1 MSKAVPIGEVF
12 QQELPCALTSEEHES
27 LNQQIADIQHKLL
40 ALEAEKKKAV
50 KPLADE
56 QKKLVKQN
64 RKLVIQRDEGGFAPK
79 PTPCRW
85 EHDGTD
91 VFLLR
96 LDGPA
101 PMEVPKTRRPMTDAD
116 RTEGVPLPE
125 VDLSDVLGTVD
136 ENGPEAIAKRL
147 SAVGKRVVLVLAKA
161 AKPMA
166 VEQIAI
172 AADCR
177 AGRVVKTLAGEGV
190 AEHYE
195 GHSDAP
201 DGSPD
206 VAPGWI
212 LTPTGEQVAAVL
224 QASEATP

>member
-12 QQELPCALTSEEHES
+12 EQELPCALTSEEHES

-50 KPLADE
+50 KPLADK
-56 QKKLVKQN
+56 QKELVKQN

-85 EHDGTD
+85 EDDGAF
-91 VFLLR
+91 VYLVR
-96 LDGPA
+96 LDGPV
-101 PMEVPKTRRPMTDAD
+101 PVEVPKTRRPMTDAD
-116 RTEGVPLPE
+116 RTEGVALPE
-125 VDLSDVLGTVD
+125 VDLSDVLGAAD
-136 ENGPEAIAKRL
+136 ENSPEAIAKRL
-147 SAVGKRVVLVLAKA
+147 SAVGKRVVLVLANA
-161 AKPMA
+161 MGPMSVERIA
-166 VEQIAI
+166 V

-177 AGRVVKTLAGEGV
+177 AGRVVKTLSGEGV

-195 GHSDAP
+195 GHDDQP
-201 DGSPD
+201 GEPD

-212 LTPTGEQVAAVL
+212 LTPTGKQVAAVL
-224 QASEATP
+224 QASEGAA

>member
-1 MSKAVPIGEVF
+1 MSPPIPIGQVF
-12 QQELPCALTSEEHES
+12 EQELPCPMTSEEHEA
-27 LNQQIADIQHKLL
+27 LNQQIADIQSRLL
-40 ALEAEKKKAV
+40 KLEALKKEAV

-56 QKKLVKQN
+56 AKKLVKQN

-85 EHDGTD
+85 ADDGTD

-96 LDGPA
+96 LDGLA

-116 RTEGVPLPE
+116 RTEGVTLPE

-136 ENGPEAIAKRL
+136 ENSPEAIAKRL

-161 AKPMA
+161 PKPMD
-166 VEQIAI
+166 VELIAI

-177 AGRVVKTLAGEGV
+177 AGRVVKTLNGEGV
-190 AEHYE
+190 VEHYD
-195 GHSDAP
+195 GHDDVP
-201 DGSPD
+201 GETD

-212 LTPTGEQVAAVL
+212 LTPTGKQVAAVL
-224 QASEATP
+224 QASEAAP